1 MKRTSWIVPLVI
13 IAALVIGIIV
23 MRNQPKVV
31 EVIQAQRRDVSRT
44 LAVTGQ
50 VEAISNTNLSST
62 INGIQVLKVLVD
74 KGSRVKSGQ
83 PLIILDDRELR
94 AGFARAEAQA
104 KVSEANTYKAKAQL
118 SAALAGLERTKAQAS
133 GAGKNT
139 DLASEALKESI
150 DLKNQRDL
158 ASSNLKSAQERV
170 TQAKESAARTR
181 EGARSQAI
189 RVAQSQVRQFE
200 SQLHLSTL
208 SLERSKSLLAQGA
221 VSQADFD
228 ASKTSFESATET
240 LAQAKEQL
248 IQLSEPR
255 TQDVS
260 QADAFEREATAN
272 LVGAK
277 SALENAER
285 AYRNRTVLKQSL
297 NNAQTDARTSKASIL
312 TSESEIKQAQ
322 AAIVAALAEMLQSRA
337 NAEQARTQLSKTILL
352 SPVDGVVTNRKVE
365 PGETVSNTTVLLS
378 IATPKRLRIRAD
390 IDETNLHDIR
400 VGQRALIAPDAYP
413 KLRLEG
419 TVSEI
424 IPSANSERGTVEV
437 RISLKDQNSPIVPQL
452 TADVN
457 LFTGSFPKALTLSR
471 NAVINPDTNA
481 KVRVVVGGK
490 IEDRSVKVQTG
501 DVGDV
506 MIEEGLTENDLVVA
520 NPLSGSVGETVKTKA
535 ATREVKP

>member
-13 IAALVIGIIV
+13 IAALVIVIIV

-104 KVSEANTYKAKAQL
+104 KVSEANTYKAQAQL

-150 DLKNQRDL
+150 DIKNQRDL
-158 ASSNLKSAQERV
+158 ASSNLKSAKERV
-170 TQAKESAARTR
+170 IQAKESAARTR

-189 RVAQSQVRQFE
+189 RVAQSQVRQLE
-200 SQLHLSTL
+200 AQLRLSSL

-228 ASKTSFESATET
+228 ASKTSFESSTET

-248 IQLSEPR
+248 LQLTEPR
-255 TQDVS
+255 SQDVS
-260 QADAFEREATAN
+260 QADAFEREAAAN

-322 AAIVAALAEMLQSRA
+322 AAIVAARAEMLQSRA

-471 NAVINPDTNA
+471 DAVINPDTNA

-506 MIEEGLTENDLVVA
+506 MIEEGLTENDLVIA